1 MRQHSQGAL
10 VATKHRRAKIPAPR
24 AKWERNLLLD
34 YLDLIREAAED
45 FADVDLA
52 TLEKILKPLR
62 REAARIFSAN
72 VAYSL
77 PEREAEVIGRAR
89 ASRLGSKPRGRPR
102 KARHGYGVLG
112 DALIMRRIGEILG
125 EMPRNRRRFGVDE
138 AAEVALAE
146 ARDTWKKIDEV
157 WKRRFP
163 KSPLKK
169 PLSLEAD
176 VYAARYRRARDR
188 TR

>member
-1 MRQHSQGAL
+1 M
-10 VATKHRRAKIPAPR
+10 ATKRGRAKFPAPR
-24 AKWERNLLLD
+24 AKWERNLLRD

-45 FADVDLA
+45 FADADLA
-52 TLEKILKPLR
+52 TLETILKPLR
-62 REAARIFSAN
+62 REAARIFSAD

-77 PEREAEVIGRAR
+77 VEREAEVIGQAR
-89 ASRLGSKPRGRPR
+89 RSRLAVGPRGRPP
-102 KARHGYGVLG
+102 KARHGYGFFG
-112 DALIMRRIGEILG
+112 DALIMRRIDEILG
-125 EMPRNRRRFGVDE
+125 EMPRNRKRFGVDE